1 MLKHIFQLIWKKKQ
15 RNFLMMLEIF
25 FAFLVLFAVS
35 TLSVYN
41 YQNYQKPSGI
51 VIDDVWVAFM
61 NYNTDTLPN
70 LDVIQQRLKSYPEI
84 ASFSFTSGNVPFSF
98 STHSTSLSYNG
109 AEIQT
114 DGIAAGPSYPDVMGI
129 TLAEGRWFSWED
141 TIGKNDPIVITRK
154 LKEALFGDENAVG
167 KILSKKE
174 VGMESSGERVVGVVE
189 NFKHKS
195 DYQLEENSMF
205 RAASPKWDKDH
216 ILIKLKS
223 PQHADF
229 EARLSKDLVS
239 IGKDWS
245 VEIQHLDAMKSTKNQ
260 TVWVPILIL
269 FIVCGFLVFNVALG
283 LFGVLFQ
290 NISQRRGEIGVR
302 RAMGATKKAIMQQ
315 IIGETAMIATFGLI
329 LGLFFAVQFPLLN
342 LFDVSG
348 GVYGLAMLLSVVAVY
363 ALVIGCSYFPSR
375 QAAWIYP
382 AEALRED

>member
-51 VIDDVWVAFM
+51 NIDDVWVAFM

-70 LDVIQQRLKSYPEI
+70 LDVIQQRLKAYPEI

-98 STHSTSLSYNG
+98 STMSTSISYNG
-109 AEIQT
+109 VETQT
-114 DGIAAGPSYPDVMGI
+114 DGIAAGPTYPEVMGI
-129 TLAEGRWFSWED
+129 TLSEGRWFTWED
-141 TIGKNDPIVITRK
+141 TIGKNDPVVITRK
-154 LKEALFGDENAVG
+154 LKETLFGDENAIG
-167 KILSKKE
+167 KVLGKMEEGKE
-174 VGMESSGERVVGVVE
+174 STGERVVGVIE

-195 DYQLEENSMF
+195 DYQLEENGMF
-205 RAASPKWDKDH
+205 RAANPKWDREH

-223 PQHADF
+223 PQNADF

-245 VEIQHLDAMKSTKNQ
+245 VEIQHLDAMKSNQ
-260 TVWVPILIL
+260 NQVVWVPILIL

-329 LGLFFAVQFPLLN
+329 LGLFFAVQFPLLH
-342 LFDVSG
+342 LFDVSA
-348 GVYGLAMLLSVVAVY
+348 GVYGLAMVLAVVAVY

-382 AEALRED
+382 AEALREE